1 MKMDVL
7 KESENK
13 LLHRKELD
21 IVLKD
26 LGATPSKKDIMAM
39 VSANLGAPENAIV
52 LGSVHQKFGKR
63 EARVYVRVYESEEK
77 KKSVEPKPKEKKAEA
92 KEEPKKEGE
101 AK

>member
-1 MKMDVL
+1 MKLDVL

-26 LGATPSKKDIMAM
+26 LGATPSKKDIIAA

-77 KKSVEPKPKEKKAEA
+77 KKSVELKPKEKKEA

-101 AK
+101 KK

>member
-1 MKMDVL
+1 MKLDVL

-21 IVLKD
+21 IALKD
-26 LGATPSKKDIMAM
+26 LGATPSKKDIIAA

-63 EARVYVRVYESEEK
+63 EARVTVRVYESEEK
-77 KKSVEPKPKEKKAEA
+77 KKSVELKPKKSKEAKGEGEKK
-92 KEEPKKEGE
+92 
-101 AK
+101 

>member
-7 KESENK
+7 KENENK

-26 LGATPSKKDIMAM
+26 LTATPSKKDIIAT

-52 LGSVHQKFGKR
+52 LGSIHQKFGKR
-63 EARVYVRVYESEEK
+63 EARVYVRVYENEEEK
-77 KKSVEPKPKEKKAEA
+77 KSIELKPKDKKEV

-101 AK
+101 KK

>member
-1 MKMDVL
+1 MKLDVL

-26 LGATPSKKDIMAM
+26 LSATPSKKDVIAA

-52 LGSVHQKFGKR
+52 LGSIHQKFGKR

-77 KKSVEPKPKEKKAEA
+77 RKSVELKPKENKET

-101 AK
+101 KK